1 MSQENNINRRRF
13 LAGAAAGIGSSLLV
27 GPAQAMRFPG
37 DPPDHF
43 VVYQL
48 NKADYD
54 YQKAILNSLSAMFGK
69 YEDGVKIAVV
79 TFGPGVHL
87 LAKNPKREVS
97 KELQDRVINFADTL
111 GVEFVTC
118 GNTMNTVGYN
128 AEDMFEFARI
138 EEVGAS
144 ALMEY
149 QEEGYA
155 YIAW

>member
-111 GVEFVTC
+111 GVEFVAC
-118 GNTMNTVGYN
+118 GNTMNTVGYT